1 MDLSLPLIGVLG
13 VIGYNINRTS
23 TSREYTDK
31 RVKIPLSEL
40 GQGKSIYEARKFERT
55 AVAERKRYE
64 KISNNN
70 KLISFNSISDLK
82 TVKELKPN
90 KKVRFSEVIDD
101 KREKPVDENKIFS
114 GPMFSIKKFFVP
126 EESSKEFRKEGFAD
140 DGMSNLS
147 GKPLEKTH
155 KNMQPFF
162 GSKVKNGGSTGQL
175 GRYTGEDKPKKMAVE
190 GIRNGKQQV
199 NGAVAFT
206 SLIEKD
212 RFITPDTR
220 ATLLP
225 FEQIRELPIR
235 GDDNRPD
242 YKTADELNV
251 NNTRVSL
258 EGRMNGGKTIA
269 HRPLLGIV
277 NKNTV
282 ETSYKN
288 DDKLYGTYSK
298 GGDGYYKDSVQDPTF
313 KKSLVSESTFNQN
326 PANMTNFNEP
336 MRVSKTGNG
345 RNTVVQETIRH
356 QYQNDWVRGKKTTKE
371 YDDTVYSNIRL
382 REQERETSNT
392 VPLQGGF
399 DRNNGHVSRVEEN
412 LKTTNKELTLYEYKG
427 SFNSNGINLPAERQ
441 SYYEVKTQT
450 KPTSSYIAGGLKKF
464 APGAGVKE
472 YNYDSKNGPS
482 VNNYIGNYKGT
493 VEHSSDIGIVSTNKL
508 RSNEHDYSDRNK
520 LQRN

>member
-55 AVAERKRYE
+55 AIAEKQRYE
-64 KISNNN
+64 KIRKNN
-70 KLISFNSISDLK
+70 KLISFNSVSDLK
-82 TVKELKPN
+82 AVGELKPN
-90 KKVRFSEVIDD
+90 KKVRFDNVIDD

-114 GPMFSIKKFFVP
+114 GPMFSVKKFFVP
-126 EESSKEFRKEGFAD
+126 EEKSKEFRKEGFTD
-140 DGMSNLS
+140 SGISDLS

-199 NGAVAFT
+199 NGSVAFT
-206 SLIEKD
+206 SLVERD
-212 RFITPDTR
+212 RFVTPDKQ

-225 FEQIRELPIR
+225 FEQVRVLPIR
-235 GDDNRPD
+235 AEDNRPN
-242 YKTADELNV
+242 YKTVDQLNV
-251 NNTRVSL
+251 NNTKISL

-269 HRPLLGIV
+269 SRPLLGIV

-282 ETSYKN
+282 DTFYKN
-288 DDKLYGTYSK
+288 DDKLYGTYSQ
-298 GGDGYYKDSVQDPTF
+298 GGDGYYKD
-313 KKSLVSESTFNQN
+313 VSQEDRTLRKNIIAETTFNQN
-326 PANMTNFNEP
+326 PANATNFNEP

-345 RNTVVQETIRH
+345 RNTVVQETTRH
-356 QYQNDWVRGKKTTKE
+356 QFQNDWVRGRKTTKE
-371 YDDTVYSNIRL
+371 YDDTVYSNIKL

-427 SFNSNGINLPAERQ
+427 SFNSNGINLPSERK
-441 SYYEVKTQT
+441 SYYEVQTKT
-450 KPTSSYIAGGLKKF
+450 KPTSSYTAGGVKKF

-493 VEHSSDIGIVSTNKL
+493 VEHSNDIGKISKNRL
-508 RSNEHDYSDRNK
+508 ASAEHDYSDRIGRK
-520 LQRN
+520 